1 LAAAFRMS
9 EQLEPAISTLEGTY
23 KARDVEGI
31 LDLLFYRRVA
41 FQLARF
47 CARLKLTPVTVT
59 VFGGI
64 CGILAG
70 HLYFYRDL
78 RINIIG
84 MVLHVFAN
92 LLDNAD
98 GQLARLLNK
107 KSRTGRVIDSLFD
120 HLIFLSIYVH
130 LGLRCLA
137 EGASPSIALLVLAAG
152 LSHAAQGA
160 SADYFRNAY
169 LFFVKGRS
177 RADWDSSATLRQ
189 EFRSLRWRTDPWQ
202 KFLLAL
208 YINFTWQQEV
218 LSPRLRRLR
227 DVAEHEFPAEVP
239 LDLRRRYRENARPML
254 RWWGLLMTNTRMFFL
269 FLFLIIDR
277 PSWFFW
283 LEVSVLNLL
292 LLFLIL
298 RQENMS
304 QSLVEDIMQPE
315 AAVVT

>member
-1 LAAAFRMS
+1 MS
-9 EQLEPAISTLEGTY
+9 EQVNPHIPTVESTY
-23 KARDVEGI
+23 KGRDVEGI

-41 FQLARF
+41 YQLARL
-47 CARLKLTPVTVT
+47 CARLKLTPVMVT
-59 VFGGI
+59 VLGGI
-64 CGILAG
+64 CGIVAG

-84 MVLHVFAN
+84 MVLHVVAN

-98 GQLARLLNK
+98 GQLARLLNQ

-137 EGASPSIALLVLAAG
+137 EGASPTIALLVLVAG

-160 SADYFRNAY
+160 AADYFRNAY
-169 LFFVKGRS
+169 LFFVKGRA
-177 RADWDSSATLRQ
+177 RADWDSSATLRHD
-189 EFRSLRWRTDPWQ
+189 FRNLRWHSDPWQ

-239 LDLRRRYRENARPML
+239 PDLRQHYRENARPML

-277 PSWFFW
+277 ASWFFW

-292 LLFLIL
+292 LLFLIV
-298 RQENMS
+298 RQEHMS
-304 QSLVEDIMQPE
+304 RSLVDDITQP
-315 AAVVT
+315 AAAAT

>member
-1 LAAAFRMS
+1 MS
-9 EQLEPAISTLEGTY
+9 EQLDPAISTLEATY
-23 KARDVEGI
+23 KARDVEGV

-41 FQLARF
+41 FHLARL

-59 VFGGI
+59 VLGGI

-78 RINIIG
+78 QINIIG
-84 MVLHVFAN
+84 MVLHIFAN

-98 GQLARLLNK
+98 GQLARLLNQ

-137 EGASPSIALLVLAAG
+137 EGASPAIAFLVLAAG

-160 SADYFRNAY
+160 AADYFRNAY
-169 LFFVKGRS
+169 LFFVKGRA
-177 RADWDSSATLRQ
+177 RADWDSSAKLRH
-189 EFRSLRWRTDPWQ
+189 EFRNLRWRTDPGQ

-227 DVAEHEFPAEVP
+227 DIAEHEFPAEVP
-239 LDLRRRYRENARPML
+239 PDLRVHYRDNARPML

-277 PSWFFW
+277 ASWFFW
-283 LEVSVLNLL
+283 LEISVLNLL
-292 LLFLIL
+292 LLFLIV
-298 RQENMS
+298 RQEHMS
-304 QSLVEDIMQPE
+304 RSLVDDITQP
-315 AAVVT
+315 AAAAI

>member
-1 LAAAFRMS
+1 VL
-9 EQLEPAISTLEGTY
+9 
-23 KARDVEGI
+23 
-31 LDLLFYRRVA
+31 
-41 FQLARF
+41 
-47 CARLKLTPVTVT
+47 
-59 VFGGI
+59 GGI

-78 RINIIG
+78 RTNIIG
-84 MVLHVFAN
+84 MVLHIFAN

-98 GQLARLLNK
+98 GQLARLLNQ

-137 EGASPSIALLVLAAG
+137 EGASPAIALLVLAAG

-160 SADYFRNAY
+160 AADYFRNAY
-169 LFFVKGRS
+169 LFFVKGRA
-177 RADWDSSATLRQ
+177 RADWDSSAKLRH
-189 EFRSLRWRTDPWQ
+189 EFRNLRWRTDPGQ

-239 LDLRRRYRENARPML
+239 PDLRVHYRDNARPML

-292 LLFLIL
+292 LLFLIV
-298 RQENMS
+298 RQEHMS
-304 QSLVEDIMQPE
+304 RSLVDDIMQPE
-315 AAVVT
+315 AAALT

>member
-1 LAAAFRMS
+1 LAAASRMS

-23 KARDVEGI
+23 KARETEGI
-31 LDLLFYRRVA
+31 LDLYFYRRIG
-41 FQLARF
+41 FQLA
-47 CARLKLTPVTVT
+47 KLFAQLGMSPVGVT
-59 VFGGI
+59 LLGGGFGI
-64 CGILAG
+64 FAG

-78 RINIIG
+78 RINIVG

-98 GQLARLLNK
+98 GQLARLLNQ

-120 HLIFLSIYVH
+120 HLIFVSIYVH

-137 EGASPSIALLVLAAG
+137 EGASPSIVLLVLAAG

-169 LFFVKGRS
+169 LFFVKGRA
-177 RADWDSSATLRQ
+177 RADWDSSAALRA
-189 EFRSLRWRTDPWQ
+189 EFRHLRWWTDPWQ

-208 YINFTWQQEV
+208 YINFTWQQEI

-227 DVAEHEFPAEVP
+227 DVAGHEFPAEVP
-239 LDLRRRYRENARPML
+239 LDLRRHYREIAQPML

-277 PSWFFW
+277 PSWLFW

-292 LLFLIL
+292 LLFLIV

-304 QSLVEDIMQPE
+304 RLLVEDIMQPE

>member
-1 LAAAFRMS
+1 M
-9 EQLEPAISTLEGTY
+9 
-23 KARDVEGI
+23 
-31 LDLLFYRRVA
+31 
-41 FQLARF
+41 
-47 CARLKLTPVTVT
+47 VT

-70 HLYFYRDL
+70 HLYFYKDL

-84 MVLHVFAN
+84 MALHVFAN

-98 GQLARLLNK
+98 GQLARLLNR

-120 HLIFLSIYVH
+120 HLIFVSIYVH

-137 EGASPSIALLVLAAG
+137 EGASPTIALLVLAAG

-169 LFFVKGRS
+169 LFFVKGRA
-177 RADWDSSATLRQ
+177 RADWDSSAALRH

-239 LDLRRRYRENARPML
+239 QDLRQHYRENARPML

-283 LEVSVLNLL
+283 LEVSALNLL
-292 LLFLIL
+292 LLFLIV

-304 QSLVEDIMQPE
+304 QSLVEDITQPE